1 MRSVHGITWKDDLAW
16 MEDMKG
22 GDWKKIIEK
31 AQQQWKKESKG
42 LNDVASLMSA
52 EIAAASYVSHLPLF
66 QANEIQIASVGTTF
80 LHWCWKDNVDK
91 VRAAADIETCKSLP
105 GFAWVMETVEEAKG
119 AEVYQ
124 LACYVKERDEKP
136 VWTVRAKDS
145 FAPKVLVLQGR
156 VYVLESKNRL
166 IYNTLV
172 SFNALTGKD
181 RKILYK
187 EDDEIYNL
195 SLERC
200 SCDIA
205 YMIRSTGPKQDLFVI
220 DGKTQSASL
229 LDGIS
234 LESRR
239 FVLSNKP
246 FAFYT
251 WTAKEGWKASKE
263 LLNMYQLPSK
273 EELDNPEYI
282 LCQKGSFESPKEG
295 FLVTKAKGERTIWK
309 LHKGKKAEHIWKG
322 LGNVLVD
329 AWDGPWIR
337 IEQPGCEAIWWN
349 YEKDEKPIRTISFTQ
364 KVEVLDLKPSPLRC
378 VIVRSPEKPIGLL
391 VVGYGAYGMSTKM
404 NTARWQPLLHRGWA
418 ICIGLWRGGG
428 DDSPVWEDA
437 GRLGGRQAVLADA
450 EEVVRA
456 AQKATGCGPE
466 STWLYGRS
474 AGGLWVG
481 GLVASLGREICSGAY
496 MEVPYL
502 DVLQT
507 TTNATLPLTLIE
519 ADEFGYPLKRISDL
533 EGILRWSPMELVR
546 NDGGAKARE
555 VKQIV
560 RTGLHDKEVYAY
572 ESVKWVT
579 RCGSR
584 SLLAVEE
591 DQGHFVGG
599 STGLEQQG
607 LDLAM
612 LMKLFSE

>member
-1 MRSVHGITWKDDLAW
+1 MMRSIHGITWKDDLAW

-22 GDWKKIIEK
+22 TQWKKTIEK
-31 AQQQWKKESKG
+31 AQQRWKDESKG
-42 LNDVASLMSA
+42 LDETAKLFAA
-52 EIAAASYVSHLPLF
+52 ESTAASYVAHLPMF
-66 QANEIQIASVGTTF
+66 QGNLIQIASVGTTF
-80 LHWCWKDNVDK
+80 LHWCWEGQTDK
-91 VRAAADIETCKSLP
+91 IHAAADVETCKRLP
-105 GFAWVMETVEEAKG
+105 GFVWAIETVEEAKG

-124 LACYVKERDEKP
+124 LACYVKEKEAP

-166 IYNTLV
+166 IYNTIV
-172 SFNALTGKD
+172 SFDALTGKD
-181 RKILYK
+181 RKVLYEEK
-187 EDDEIYNL
+187 DEIYNL

-200 SCDIA
+200 SCEIA
-205 YMIRSTGPKQDLFVI
+205 YMIRSTGPKQDLFFI

-229 LDGIS
+229 FDGIS

-239 FVLSNKP
+239 FILSDKP
-246 FAFYT
+246 FAFFT
-251 WTAKEGWKASKE
+251 WTAKDGWKASKE
-263 LLNMYQLPSK
+263 LLNMFEFPSK
-273 EELDNPEYI
+273 AELENPESI
-282 LCQKGSFESPKEG
+282 LCKRNI
-295 FLVTKAKGERTIWK
+295 LVTKAKGERTIWRVSK
-309 LHKGKKAEHIWKG
+309 YKKPEVLWQGI
-322 LGNVLVD
+322 GNVVAD
-329 AWDGPWIR
+329 SWDGPWFCIQ
-337 IEQPGCEAIWWN
+337 QPGCEAIWWN
-349 YEKDEKPIRTISFTQ
+349 CERDEKPIENTFTQ
-364 KVEVLDLKPSPLRC
+364 NIQILDLKPSPLRC
-378 VIVRSPEKPIGLL
+378 VIVCDIKKPTGLL
-391 VVGYGAYGMSTKM
+391 VIGYGAYGMSTKL
-404 NTARWQPLLHRGWA
+404 NTYRWQPLLHRGWA
-418 ICIGLWRGGG
+418 ICFGLFRGGG
-428 DDSPVWEDA
+428 DDSPAWEDA

-450 EEVVRA
+450 EEVVRL

-507 TTNATLPLTLIE
+507 TTNATLPLTLLE

-546 NDGGAKARE
+546 NDNGAKAKE

-572 ESVKWVT
+572 ESVKWTT
-579 RCGSR
+579 RCGPR

-599 STGLEQQG
+599 STAFEQQG
-607 LDLAM
+607 MDLAM
-612 LMKLFSE
+612 LMKLFVSS